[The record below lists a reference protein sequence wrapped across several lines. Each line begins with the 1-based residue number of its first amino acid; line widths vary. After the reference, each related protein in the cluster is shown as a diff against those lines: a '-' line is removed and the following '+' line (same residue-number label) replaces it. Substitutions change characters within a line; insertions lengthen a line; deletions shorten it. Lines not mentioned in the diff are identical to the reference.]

1 MGLLL
6 LTMNGP
12 SVFLKMQHIKDIL
25 VKGSEE
31 IGVTLTPQ
39 ALESYLFYMKELIK
53 WNRRI
58 NLTALRGDREIAVNH
73 FLDSLTVA
81 PYLQGVKKI
90 MDIGTGAGF
99 PGLPLK
105 VLYPSIELLLMESS
119 QKKIFFL
126 RHIVRGL
133 KLEGVEIIHGRA
145 QQKEIIEKY
154 ARHLDLVFSRAL
166 ADLPTFLEL
175 AIPYTKKGG
184 CIVGMRGKR
193 GEKELQDL
201 DWGRLGLRLIATKK
215 FTLPFIQTVRFL
227 FLFQLSETPYAAD

>member
-1 MGLLL
+1 MD
-6 LTMNGP
+6 P
-12 SVFLKMQHIKDIL
+12 FFLKMQYIKDIL
-25 VKGSEE
+25 VKGTEE

-39 ALESYLFYMKELIK
+39 ALESYLFYIKELKK

-58 NLTALRGDREIAVNH
+58 NFTALRGEREIAVKH

-81 PYLQGVKKI
+81 PYLQGAKKI
-90 MDIGTGAGF
+90 LDIGTGAGF

-105 VLYPSIELLLMESS
+105 ILSPSIELLLLESS

-133 KLEGVEIIHGRA
+133 KLKGVEIIHGRA

-154 ARHLDLVFSRAL
+154 ARHLDLVLSRAL

-184 CIVGMRGKR
+184 CILGMRGKR

-201 DWGRLGLRLIATKK
+201 NWERLGLRLIATKK
-215 FTLPFIQTVRFL
+215 LTLPFLQAVRFL
-227 FLFQLSETPYAAD
+227 FLFQLQENPFSAD